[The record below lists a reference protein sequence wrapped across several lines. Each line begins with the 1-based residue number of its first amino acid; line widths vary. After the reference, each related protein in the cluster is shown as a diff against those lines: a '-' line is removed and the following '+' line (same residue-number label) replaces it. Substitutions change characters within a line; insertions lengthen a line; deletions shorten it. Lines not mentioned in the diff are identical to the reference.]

1 MPAPQLWY
9 SLGMALTEELVQR
22 AQQALTPNYRQAPV
36 VLVRGEGSRVWDAEG
51 REYLDCIAGIATC
64 SLGHCHP
71 ALVRALE
78 EQARTLWHVS
88 NLFYNP
94 KAIELAEAL
103 AATTTW
109 AKRVFLCNSGA
120 ESNEA
125 MLKLARKYAADR
137 GQPER
142 HEIVACHDSFH
153 GRTMFALAA
162 TGQPKYHHGFE
173 PLVPGVRFV
182 PYGDAAALAAAIGP
196 RTAAF
201 IVEPIQ
207 GEAGVM
213 PAPEGYLAR
222 ARELTRKAGA
232 LLCLDEVQTGMGRTG
247 TMWAHATEGVVP
259 DLLSS
264 AKALANGYPMGALL
278 ASEEVGAHLT
288 PGSHASTFG
297 GNALGAAVALATL
310 REIGRVLPDAARA
323 STRLFAGLRGLGSP
337 RVAEVRGR
345 GLLVGVVLS
354 GVDAADVV
362 RLARERGLLVNAIGD
377 KVVRLAPA
385 LTLSAADADLAV
397 ERLAAALAA
406 APAKK

>member
-1 MPAPQLWY
+1 MPSSQDLI
-9 SLGMALTEELVQR
+9 QR
-22 AQQALTPNYRQAPV
+22 AQKALTPNYRQAPV
-36 VLVRGEGSRVWDAEG
+36 VLVRGEGSRVWDADG
-51 REYLDCIAGIATC
+51 REYLDCIAGIATV

-94 KAIELAEAL
+94 RAIELAEAL

-142 HEIVACHDSFH
+142 NEIVACHNSFH

-173 PLVPGVRFV
+173 PLVPGVRHV
-182 PYGDAAALAAAIGP
+182 PYGDVAALEAAMGP

-222 ARELTRKAGA
+222 ARALTRKAGA

-247 TMWAHATEGVVP
+247 TLWAHAQEGVVP
-259 DLLSS
+259 DLMSS

-278 ASEEVGAHLT
+278 ASEEVGDHLT

-297 GNALGAAVALATL
+297 GNALGAAVALASL
-310 REIGRVLPDAARA
+310 REIERVLPESARV
-323 STRLFAGLRGLGSP
+323 STRLFAALRALGGP
-337 RVAEVRGR
+337 RVAQVRGR
-345 GLLVGVVLS
+345 GLLVGVVVA

-377 KVVRLAPA
+377 RVVRLAPA
-385 LTLSAADADLAV
+385 LTLSAAEADLAV
-397 ERLAAALAA
+397 ERLGAALAA
-406 APAKK
+406 APAKG